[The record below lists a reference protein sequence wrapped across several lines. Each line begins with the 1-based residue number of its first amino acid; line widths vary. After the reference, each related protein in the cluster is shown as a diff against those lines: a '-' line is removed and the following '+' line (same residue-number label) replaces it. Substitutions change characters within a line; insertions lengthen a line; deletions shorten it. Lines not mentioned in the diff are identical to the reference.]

1 MIGISMWA
9 ILFGILGVNGPG
21 MLGDDTVVTSNGSPA
36 NGNWGLSYQAD
47 NQVPI
52 GNETQG
58 YLKEFNAYYID
69 DDGTEDK
76 FIYLTFDAGYENG
89 YTASMLDTLKEK
101 DAKAVFFV
109 TLSYVKQNPKLVQ
122 RMIEEG
128 HIVGN
133 HTMHHLQGLKVKTPY
148 YLDDIKEADGYIHS
162 RLFRPPHG
170 FLTPKQAR
178 LIREQYTIIMYDL
191 ITRDY
196 SRHLTA
202 DQVFDNVRRYTR
214 DGSIIVFHDSI
225 KSMPRLREAL
235 PRSIEWLM
243 EQGYQFKTFDT
254 HPSTT
259 DTK

>member
-1 MIGISMWA
+1 MLIERPPQIFRS
-9 ILFGILGVNGPG
+9 LFPDAHFRIRGEERYV
-21 MLGDDTVVTSNGSPA
+21 
-36 NGNWGLSYQAD
+36 
-47 NQVPI
+47 
-52 GNETQG
+52 
-58 YLKEFNAYYID
+58 
-69 DDGTEDK
+69 
-76 FIYLTFDAGYENG
+76 YLTFDDGPIPEA
-89 YTASMLDTLKEK
+89 TPWVLDMLDSYGI
-101 DAKAVFFV
+101 KATFFMV
-109 TLSYVKQNPKLVQ
+109 GDNVRKYPDVYQEVV
-122 RMIEEG
+122 RRG
-128 HIVGN
+128 HTVGN